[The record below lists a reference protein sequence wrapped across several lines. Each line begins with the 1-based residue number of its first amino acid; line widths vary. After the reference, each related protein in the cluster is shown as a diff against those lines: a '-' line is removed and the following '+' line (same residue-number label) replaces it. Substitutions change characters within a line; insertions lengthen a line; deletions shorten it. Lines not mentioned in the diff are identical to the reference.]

1 MLRCRTHPGAA
12 VFCYGMQCKSQGRG
26 MVQMENA
33 EWKMESY
40 AKLPV
45 VRCRGRRPRR
55 PVTRPRF
62 VPGMIQWR
70 WLPICHCE
78 EAAGRRGALSAQ
90 REEVPLG
97 CNLGQAVAIS
107 PELPCDPAWYC
118 EIATAT
124 SGPRNDKLGSRFHFN
139 DGLYGLQVRRRAR
152 LSPPLHTRMP
162 KLFRKDDV
170 P

>member
-1 MLRCRTHPGAA
+1 MPLPATHWQP
-12 VFCYGMQCKSQGRG
+12 
-26 MVQMENA
+26 VQA
-33 EWKMESY
+33 IVKM
-40 AKLPV
+40 APV
-45 VRCRGRRPRR
+45 
-55 PVTRPRF
+55 
-62 VPGMIQWR
+62 
-70 WLPICHCE
+70 PICHCE
-78 EAAGRRGALSAQ
+78 EANGRRGALSAQ

-118 EIATAT
+118 EIATAP

-139 DGLYGLQVRRRAR
+139 DGLYALQVRRRAR